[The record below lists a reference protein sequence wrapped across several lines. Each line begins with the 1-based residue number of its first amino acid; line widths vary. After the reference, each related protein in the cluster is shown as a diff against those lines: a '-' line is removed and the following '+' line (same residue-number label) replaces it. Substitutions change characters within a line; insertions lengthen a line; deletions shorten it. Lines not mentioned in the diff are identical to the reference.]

1 VILEEEQGG
10 EALPIARHGRCDRCG
25 SPNRAGCRVQQFD
38 VKRRLRRTVNVGV
51 GVVVSD
57 GR

>member
-1 VILEEEQGG
+1 LEEEQGG
-10 EALPIARHGRCDRCG
+10 EALPIARHGRCDRCC

-38 VKRRLRRTVNVGV
+38 VKRRLGRTVNVGV
-51 GVVVSD
+51 VVTD